1 MNREERGLIIHPED
15 FKDLLSM
22 DALEAGHIIQNVLK
36 THLGMDNLVPF
47 SDRYLKRVS
56 SDMCGHNKRDNEQ
69 YDRKSAAGKQGGAPI
84 GNSNR
89 KQAKNKQKTSKNQA
103 ENKQTSS
110 PISNIQYP
118 ISNNKRLYGECEN
131 VLLSDE
137 EYQKVKD
144 QGLEGLIEELS
155 LYIAGTGKKYK
166 SHYAVIRQWANRR
179 KKEAKVIKETPFNTG
194 YSRRADDDYDLAKLI
209 KN

>member
-1 MNREERGLIIHPED
+1 MPKRITIHEEDYERLSKMSREDAGLVLHN
-15 FKDLLSM
+15 LLHTLKGEPVELKGDEYIDYFSENACQKM
-22 DALEAGHIIQNVLK
+22 LRFIDASE
-36 THLGMDNLVPF
+36 
-47 SDRYLKRVS
+47 
-56 SDMCGHNKRDNEQ
+56 
-69 YDRKSAAGKQGGAPI
+69 RKSHAGKMGGGQF
-84 GNSNR
+84 GNSNAR
-89 KQAKNKQKTSKNQA
+89 KTSRKRAENEQKTSKKRT
-103 ENKQTSS
+103 ENEPNT
-110 PISNIQYP
+110 NTNTNTNT
-118 ISNNKRLYGECEN
+118 NNKRLYGECEN

>member
-1 MNREERGLIIHPED
+1 MIERIQIIHGD
-15 FKDLLSM
+15 
-22 DALEAGHIIQNVLK
+22 
-36 THLGMDNLVPF
+36 F
-47 SDRYLKRVS
+47 SDSLKEMSFESVGRVFMALIAYANDEDPSEILGDDKEAKIMYLAIKGQMSRAEDYRLKRV
-56 SDMCGHNKRDNEQ
+56 GN
-69 YDRKSAAGKQGGAPI
+69 GKKGGAPF
-84 GNSNR
+84 GTSNAR
-89 KQAKNKQKTSKNQA
+89 KTTENNQKQPKTTKNNQKQAP
-103 ENKQTSS
+103 S
-110 PISNIQYP
+110 PSP
-118 ISNNKRLYGECEN
+118 SPCPSPLKRLYGECEN